1 MTPSIL
7 CTVNRNFFQL
17 TYTHGWSSLLPRLNS
32 RVITSFLWWPHLDW
46 GVKPVIARLYI
57 RRCTFARIISTTTY
71 ADVTN
76 FDKSGM
82 VARVSS
88 TFTALFLAI
97 KKIDSLVKV
106 KLINLRQTLKQA
118 ILFWHALKSRPSY
131 SLYSASIFI
140 QTT

>member
-7 CTVNRNFFQL
+7 CTVNRNFFNWRIPTVDQVF
-17 TYTHGWSSLLPRLNS
+17 YS

-88 TFTALFLAI
+88 TFTGLFLAT

-118 ILFWHALKSRPSY
+118 ILFWHGLKSRPSY